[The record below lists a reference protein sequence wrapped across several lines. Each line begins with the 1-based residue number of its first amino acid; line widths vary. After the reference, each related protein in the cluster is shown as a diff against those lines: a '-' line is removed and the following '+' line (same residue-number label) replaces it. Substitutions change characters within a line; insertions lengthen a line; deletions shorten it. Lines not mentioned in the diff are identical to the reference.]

1 MTVRVTVS
9 SRARASLLSGL
20 WGVMAK
26 TAPSGATSLL
36 RRRVSLEA
44 AGLTVAQRLV
54 LSEPLSRSRE
64 DQGPPL
70 PVALGSGGRLH

>member
-1 MTVRVTVS
+1 M
-9 SRARASLLSGL
+9 GCD
-20 WGVMAK
+20 GQDG
-26 TAPSGATSLL
+26 PSGATSLL

-64 DQGPPL
+64 DRGPPL
-70 PVALGSGGRLH
+70 PVALGSGARLHWPALGIFVHSQRR